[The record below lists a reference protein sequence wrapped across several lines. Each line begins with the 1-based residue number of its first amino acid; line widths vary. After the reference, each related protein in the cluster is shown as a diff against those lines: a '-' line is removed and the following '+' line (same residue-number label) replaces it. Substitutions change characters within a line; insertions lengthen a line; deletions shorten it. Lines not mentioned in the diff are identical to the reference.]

1 MEKTM
6 VSGGQRMQM
15 NIRIAMNDFLN
26 MTSEKRIEYINKYH
40 CLLPYEQVAL
50 LQCRKYMT
58 RAERKAYKEIKGSSQ
73 TCENQPQ

>member
-1 MEKTM
+1 MTT
-6 VSGGQRMQM
+6 GGQRMQM

-40 CLLPYEQVAL
+40 CLMPYEQVAL

-58 RAERKAYKEIKGSSQ
+58 TAERKAYKQIKTSAQ